1 MRYLKENTQTAL
13 AQLATYLTMH
23 NLTISCAE
31 SCTGGGLAYAF
42 TSLPGSSIWFKH
54 SVVTYSN
61 EAKQIMVGVTD
72 TTLKQYGAVSEQTVA
87 EMAHGVVHQ
96 VGANI
101 GISISGIAGPDGG
114 SAAVAQGPDGNTAA
128 VAQGPYGNTVVKGPA
143 GNVAVSSDTNSQ
155 QSDYV
160 LKSQIVPPVCP
171 ACPSLVAAADELN
184 NNSSSSSSDDSNGDS
199 SDDSNGSSSSSS
211 DDTNGDSNGDT
222 CTSESCY
229 EGNTYKREV
238 NVKCPPCPP
247 CARCPEPAFDCKKV
261 PAYRESDDRYLPR
274 PMLNDF
280 STFGM

>member
-61 EAKQIMVGVTD
+61 EAKQTMVGVSD
-72 TTLKQYGAVSEQTVA
+72 TTLKQYGAVSEQTVV

-114 SAAVAQGPDGNTAA
+114 SAEKPVGTVWFGFVLNGISHTRKMYFVGDREAVRLQAIEYAIE
-128 VAQGPYGNTVVKGPA
+128 
-143 GNVAVSSDTNSQ
+143 
-155 QSDYV
+155 
-160 LKSQIVPPVCP
+160 QIV
-171 ACPSLVAAADELN
+171 EL
-184 NNSSSSSSDDSNGDS
+184 
-199 SDDSNGSSSSSS
+199 
-211 DDTNGDSNGDT
+211 
-222 CTSESCY
+222 
-229 EGNTYKREV
+229 
-238 NVKCPPCPP
+238 
-247 CARCPEPAFDCKKV
+247 
-261 PAYRESDDRYLPR
+261 LPIR
-274 PMLNDF
+274 N
-280 STFGM
+280 